1 MIKTRKTMKRVTL
14 LPLFLALLSSVA
26 PVIAQ
31 TNLELAT
38 LAAPEAYRANA
49 TVYGYNADGTFVL
62 LREGSNHLVCIGDD
76 PSKEGFSVVAYHKDL
91 DPFMARG
98 RELKAMGKS
107 FDEIFATREAEAQAG
122 KLVIPDKST
131 LTVYQADLD
140 DNGSPIN
147 PYLRYVVYIPFATA
161 EETGLPTGPMSDGGP
176 WIMDPGTH
184 RAHIMITP
192 PRKD

>member
-1 MIKTRKTMKRVTL
+1 MKPFSL
-14 LPLFLALLSSVA
+14 LLFFVVILSGAA
-26 PVIAQ
+26 PSSAQ
-31 TNLELAT
+31 TNLEWAT
-38 LAAPEAYRANA
+38 LAAPEAHRENA
-49 TVYGYNADGTFVL
+49 TVYGYDENGTFVL

-76 PSKEGFSVVAYHKDL
+76 PAKEGFSVVAYHKDL

-107 FDEIFATREAEAQAG
+107 LDEIFATREAEAQSG
-122 KLVIPDKST
+122 QLVIPDKST

-140 DNGSPIN
+140 ENGSPIN

-192 PRKD
+192 ARKD

>member
-1 MIKTRKTMKRVTL
+1 MKRVTL
-14 LPLFLALLSSVA
+14 LPLFLALLSNVA

-38 LAAPEAYRANA
+38 LAAPEAYRGNA